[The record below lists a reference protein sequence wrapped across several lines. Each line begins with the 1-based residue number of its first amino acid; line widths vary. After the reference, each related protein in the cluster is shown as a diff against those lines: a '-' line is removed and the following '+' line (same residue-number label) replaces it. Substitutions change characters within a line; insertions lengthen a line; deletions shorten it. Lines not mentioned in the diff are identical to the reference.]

1 MVDNIIQMGPD
12 GIVDPDGEFRI
23 FVRGIVKDR
32 FPTGLDFTDIVVE
45 PCIDQDGEIYI
56 HTYIV
61 FDGDIK
67 MLDPGKTLGI
77 STLLWPKARDMGFG
91 AVPVQSFVEKSEWAA
106 VSR

>member
-1 MVDNIIQMGPD
+1 MVDNIMMMGPD
-12 GIVDPDGEFRI
+12 GTVDPDGEFRI
-23 FVRGIVKDR
+23 LVRGIVRDR
-32 FPTGLDFTDIVVE
+32 FPAGFDFTDIVVE
-45 PCIDQDGEIYI
+45 PCIDQDGEKYI

-77 STLLWPKARDMGFG
+77 STLLWPKARDMGFS
-91 AVPVQSFVEKSEWAA
+91 AIPVQSFVEKSEWAA